1 VDQDVDGSTDRAR
14 TCIVTGAASGIGRA
28 VAEQER
34 RSGSRVISI
43 DLRDADVEAD
53 LADASSRARVVDEVQ
68 RLADGAPVDALVA
81 CAGIAA
87 PVAAT
92 VHVNYFG
99 VVDVLEGLRPL
110 LVDAAAPRAVLVSSV
125 AAVHPTTAGVVD
137 ACLDGDEQR
146 AHEEAEAAV
155 DRGEGHLL
163 YASSKAAVSR
173 WVRRV
178 AATPAWA
185 GSGIALNAVAPGI
198 VATDLIRSQLED
210 PAARAQLEE
219 WVPMP
224 LGGAATAD
232 QLAEV
237 ITVLTG
243 PAAALLA
250 GQVLYVDGGAEA
262 TLRGDRVW

>member
-1 VDQDVDGSTDRAR
+1 M
-14 TCIVTGAASGIGRA
+14 ITGAASGIGHA
-28 VAEQER
+28 VAERER
-34 RSGSRVISI
+34 RRGSRVIGI

-53 LADASSRARVVDEVQ
+53 LADAASRAHAVTEVDD
-68 RLADGAPVDALVA
+68 LCDGAPVDALVA

-99 VVDVLEGLRPL
+99 VVDILEGLRPL
-110 LVDAAAPRAVLVSSV
+110 LTDAAAPRAVVVSSV
-125 AAVHPTTAGVVD
+125 AAVHPTTAGVVE
-137 ACLDGDEQR
+137 ACLDGDEAR
-146 AHEEAEAAV
+146 AHEQAEAAV
-155 DRGEGHLL
+155 SRREGHLL

-173 WVRRV
+173 WVRRR
-178 AATPAWA
+178 AATPSWA

-198 VATDLIRSQLED
+198 VATNLIRSQLKD
-210 PAARAQLEE
+210 PEARAQLEE

-224 LGGAATAD
+224 LGGPATAD

-237 ITVLTG
+237 ISVLTG

-262 TLRGDRVW
+262 TLRGDQVW